1 MSLLNVNKNEVE
13 KVEYIVLND
22 DNVKDVNATEDDT
35 IEFYLEMLGA
45 NYHLAPFVG
54 FSLKINDK
62 IYVSRDV
69 ELLEEDNIKHIL
81 EDEKIKKNVFD
92 LKRTMVAAHRLGIHT
107 HGLDYDMLLA
117 SYLINNENNSNDLG
131 EIAHLYGDYSVKTD
145 LEVYGKGKK

>member
-1 MSLLNVNKNEVE
+1 
-13 KVEYIVLND
+13 
-22 DNVKDVNATEDDT
+22 
-35 IEFYLEMLGA
+35 EMLGA

-54 FSLKINDK
+54 FSLKLNDK

-107 HGLDYDMLLA
+107 HGLDYDML
-117 SYLINNENNSNDLG
+117 
-131 EIAHLYGDYSVKTD
+131 
-145 LEVYGKGKK
+145 